1 MHLNGVKTMSLCL
14 LLSLVSSSGFTKN
27 IGNYGQVFPVLEE
40 DIRALIMRR
49 LQHMEATGELAHHQ
63 RDIERR
69 ISEHII
75 RPTPLKLPTTTMPK
89 RFHVDPTQRVAHD
102 IVTPNGVL
110 VAKKGTRLNPFEHV
124 VFTKTLFFFDADDK
138 AQVTW
143 VKAHYQD
150 YSHVKFILTG
160 GDIQEASEI
169 FGRIYFDLK
178 GQLTERL
185 HITHVPS
192 VVNQDGLRWLVK
204 EIGVNDA

>member
-1 MHLNGVKTMSLCL
+1 MRLNRAKAIGIGL
-14 LLSLVSSSGFTKN
+14 LLSLTGSGLAKN

-49 LQHMEATGELAHHQ
+49 LQHMEATGELAQHQ

-75 RPTPLKLPTTTMPK
+75 RPTPLKLPTTTTPK
-89 RFHVDPTQRVAHD
+89 RFHVDPTQMVTHD
-102 IVTPNGVL
+102 VFTPNGVL

-124 VFTKTLFFFDADDK
+124 AFTKTLFFFDADDK
-138 AQVTW
+138 TQVAW

-150 YSHVKFILTG
+150 YGHVKFILTG
-160 GDIQEASEI
+160 GDIQKAAEI
-169 FGRIYFDLK
+169 FGRIYFDLNA
-178 GQLTERL
+178 QLTQKL

-192 VVNQDGLRWLVK
+192 VVKQEGLRWLVK
-204 EIGVNDA
+204 AIGANDA